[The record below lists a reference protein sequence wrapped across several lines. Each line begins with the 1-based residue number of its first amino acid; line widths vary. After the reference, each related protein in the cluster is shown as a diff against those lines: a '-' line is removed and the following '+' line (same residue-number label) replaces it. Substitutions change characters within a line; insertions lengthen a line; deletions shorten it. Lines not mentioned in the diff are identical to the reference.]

1 MAAAEHHDIHEN
13 LVKYH
18 KNQIKPI
25 YMYLLA
31 ALILVV
37 VGVMIATMGLG
48 GLILSAVAA
57 TWVILAFLVVLTYG
71 S

>member
-1 MAAAEHHDIHEN
+1 MAAADHHDIHEN
-13 LVKYH
+13 LVNYH

-37 VGVMIATMGLG
+37 VGGMIATMGLG
-48 GLILSAVAA
+48 GLILAGVGA
-57 TWVILAFLVVLTYG
+57 TWVILAFLVLLTYG

>member
-1 MAAAEHHDIHEN
+1 MAAADHHDIHEN
-13 LVKYH
+13 LVNYH

-37 VGVMIATMGLG
+37 VT
-48 GLILSAVAA
+48 
-57 TWVILAFLVVLTYG
+57 
-71 S
+71 